1 MKKAQQAS
9 DDLKMLY
16 SSTFG
21 GKSTGRFKISR
32 EDFKVVTGRSTLQPG
47 FIAEVMAH
55 AVIDHS
61 LVLLELNGGTYFGVI
76 EVDKVLGWRTV
87 PDRLIQAKF
96 VTPQ

>member
-1 MKKAQQAS
+1 MKSAQQVS

-16 SSTFG
+16 ASTFG
-21 GKSTGRFKISR
+21 GKSTGRFKLSR
-32 EDFKVVTGRSTLQPG
+32 EDFRMLAGRSTLQTG

-55 AVIDHS
+55 AAIDHS

-87 PDRLIQAKF
+87 PSRLIKTKF
-96 VTPQ
+96 ATP